1 MGILNVTPDSFSD
14 GGRFI
19 AEAAM
24 AGQVAE
30 LVAAGADI
38 IDIGG
43 ESSRPFSEPVSVGE
57 ELDRVLP
64 AIRAVRRE
72 HPTIPISIDTTKAE
86 VAAEAIEAGATIIN
100 DISALRFDPAMAE
113 VAARRRV
120 PVILMHMQG
129 TPKEM
134 QVEPRYDDVVAE
146 IMAFLAERIAWAEA
160 RGIGRERLI
169 VDPGIGFG
177 KSVAHN
183 LAVLKHLRRFR
194 ELGCPLL
201 LGHSRKAFIGK
212 ILDLEVTER
221 DIPTAMLSA
230 LAVREGVD
238 LIRVHDVALTSQAV
252 RLAAAVQAV
261 P

>member
-100 DISALRFDPAMAE
+100 DISALRFDPAMAD

-134 QVEPRYDDVVAE
+134 QVEPRYDDVVA
-146 IMAFLAERIAWAEA
+146 
-160 RGIGRERLI
+160 
-169 VDPGIGFG
+169 
-177 KSVAHN
+177 
-183 LAVLKHLRRFR
+183 
-194 ELGCPLL
+194 
-201 LGHSRKAFIGK
+201 
-212 ILDLEVTER
+212 
-221 DIPTAMLSA
+221 
-230 LAVREGVD
+230 
-238 LIRVHDVALTSQAV
+238 
-252 RLAAAVQAV
+252 
-261 P
+261 

>member
-14 GGRFI
+14 GGRFTDD
-19 AEAAM
+19 AAM

-43 ESSRPFSEPVSVGE
+43 ESSRPFSDPVSVAE

-72 HPTIPISIDTTKAE
+72 HPTIPISIDTTKAV
-86 VAAEAIEAGATIIN
+86 VAEEAIEAGATLIN

-113 VAARRRV
+113 VAARHRV
-120 PVILMHMQG
+120 VVILMHMQG

-134 QVEPRYDDVVAE
+134 QVEPRYNDVVAE
-146 IMAFLAERIAWAEA
+146 IMDFLAERIAWAVA
-160 RGIGRERLI
+160 RGIGRENLI

-183 LAVLKHLRRFR
+183 LAILKHLRRFR

-201 LGHSRKAFIGK
+201 LGHSRKTFIGK

-221 DIPTAMLSA
+221 DFPTAVLSA

-238 LIRVHDVALTSQAV
+238 LIRVHDVALTRQAV
-252 RLAAAVQAV
+252 RLAAAVQAA